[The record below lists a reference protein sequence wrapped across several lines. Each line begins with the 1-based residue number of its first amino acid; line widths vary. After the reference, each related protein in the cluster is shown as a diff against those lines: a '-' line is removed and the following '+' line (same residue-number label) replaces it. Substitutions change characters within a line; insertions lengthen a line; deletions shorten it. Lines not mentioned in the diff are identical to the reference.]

1 MDDADLNALIEKVEK
16 LITRC
21 EQLQTENAALRA
33 QQESWQHERQ
43 QLMQKNDV
51 ARSKIEAMIGRLKAL
66 EQHQ

>member
-21 EQLQTENAALRA
+21 EQLQSENAALRA
-33 QQESWQHERQ
+33 QQEDWQHERQ
-43 QLMQKNDV
+43 QLMQKNDI